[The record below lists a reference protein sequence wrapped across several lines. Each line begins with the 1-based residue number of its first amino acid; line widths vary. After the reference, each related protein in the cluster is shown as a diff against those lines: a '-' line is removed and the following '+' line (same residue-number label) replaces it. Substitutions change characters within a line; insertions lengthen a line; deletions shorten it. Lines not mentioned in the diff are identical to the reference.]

1 MKDFVHL
8 HLHTQYSLLDGAIK
22 IKDLAKKAK
31 EYGYKAVA
39 ITDHGNLFGT
49 MSFYKEMKANG
60 IKPIIGMEAYFTTGK
75 RTEHKG
81 KGSEDNITDR
91 INHHIILLAKN
102 DTGLKNLMKLSSIA
116 FIEGFYY
123 KPRIDYE
130 VLEQHAEGLI
140 ALTACLK
147 GVPTFYAAQ
156 GNEEMAYNW
165 VKKFKDIFGDDLYL
179 ELQSNHIPAQ
189 ETANKTLIEIAKK
202 YDVKFAATN
211 DCHYLLEEDLRA
223 HNVLMAIQM
232 KKTLQEL
239 GEDAFGHYEG
249 MHFASYEEMVKKF
262 EGKWS
267 EWEKALLNTVEISE
281 KIADSLSIFEDK
293 SYKFPEFFKGND
305 INVNIS
311 SYLRN
316 LAVEGLKS
324 RIQKSQ
330 ISKNIPEKEY
340 WDRLNY
346 ELEVIQNMGFDSYF
360 LIVSDFINWSKS
372 NNIPVGPGRG
382 SAAGSLVAFA
392 LNITDVDPLKHGLIF
407 ERFLNPERISMPD
420 IDVDFCMDN
429 RDKVIEYVKEKYGKD
444 SVAQI
449 ITYNTMK
456 AKQTLRDVARAMGMA
471 YKDADVL
478 AKLIPQGNVQG
489 TWLSLEEMY
498 ITPIEELME
507 RYGHRGDIEDNV
519 KKFRDLAKKDPQIK
533 ELVEISIKLE
543 GLTRHTSLHAAG
555 IVIAPKPLI
564 ELAPLYLDKSV
575 KDDTGNIATQ
585 YDMAHLEELGLVKMD
600 FLGLKTLTELW
611 KMKELVKQNKG
622 IDIDFL
628 SLDFNNKE
636 IYEFLSTGETIG
648 VFQLESKG
656 MRELIKRL
664 KPDRFED
671 IVAAL
676 ALYRPGPIKSGMVD
690 KFINRKLGKE
700 KVVYEFEELEEV
712 LKETY
717 GLIVYQEQIMFI
729 SNILAGFTMGEADNL
744 RKAIGKKKADLMA
757 KIKDDFIRRSCERGY
772 PKDKIEKL
780 WSEIEEFASYSFNKS
795 HSVAYGYIS
804 FWTAYM
810 KLYYP
815 DEFYTVKFS
824 TENSDKKFINLLK
837 DAKSFGIKVLPPD
850 VNKSDVDFKIEAPRQ
865 IRFGLGRIKGVGEDT
880 ARHIKSMQEK
890 IGRDFLSFQDFTKN
904 TDNRKVN
911 KKVLEALSKAGA
923 FDSLIEK
930 SGYKNRED
938 FLSRLLNSQDI
949 SSIAQRSLFGIK
961 ASKST
966 TEQMEQS
973 SSIDILKLEKE
984 VLGFYISGHPLDKY
998 NWILSHNKDITNI
1011 EDIDFD
1017 NMPNQAID
1025 NEAGQNASAEYT
1037 IAGVISDL
1045 QIKKTK
1051 NGSYMAIFNLVDK
1064 TDIVEVVVFPDRYTS
1079 SESIIKEDEVVVVKG
1094 ILDIDI
1100 ENENL
1105 KIVANDLYSIDSLL
1119 NQYNTLTLKIDE
1131 EKAKNGFLEKLK
1143 SMLDKYTP
1151 KANEDVMKSQ
1161 KVVLDLD
1168 VSSYRAIVQT
1178 SKDVV
1183 LSKTLIEE
1191 LSKYG
1196 IEFSLAS

>member
-1 MKDFVHL
+1 
-8 HLHTQYSLLDGAIK
+8 
-22 IKDLAKKAK
+22 
-31 EYGYKAVA
+31 
-39 ITDHGNLFGT
+39 
-49 MSFYKEMKANG
+49 
-60 IKPIIGMEAYFTTGK
+60 
-75 RTEHKG
+75 
-81 KGSEDNITDR
+81 
-91 INHHIILLAKN
+91 
-102 DTGLKNLMKLSSIA
+102 
-116 FIEGFYY
+116 
-123 KPRIDYE
+123 
-130 VLEQHAEGLI
+130 
-140 ALTACLK
+140 
-147 GVPTFYAAQ
+147 
-156 GNEEMAYNW
+156 
-165 VKKFKDIFGDDLYL
+165 
-179 ELQSNHIPAQ
+179 
-189 ETANKTLIEIAKK
+189 
-202 YDVKFAATN
+202 
-211 DCHYLLEEDLRA
+211 
-223 HNVLMAIQM
+223 
-232 KKTLQEL
+232 
-239 GEDAFGHYEG
+239 
-249 MHFASYEEMVKKF
+249 
-262 EGKWS
+262 
-267 EWEKALLNTVEISE
+267 
-281 KIADSLSIFEDK
+281 
-293 SYKFPEFFKGND
+293 
-305 INVNIS
+305 
-311 SYLRN
+311 
-316 LAVEGLKS
+316 
-324 RIQKSQ
+324 
-330 ISKNIPEKEY
+330 
-340 WDRLNY
+340 
-346 ELEVIQNMGFDSYF
+346 
-360 LIVSDFINWSKS
+360 
-372 NNIPVGPGRG
+372 
-382 SAAGSLVAFA
+382 
-392 LNITDVDPLKHGLIF
+392 
-407 ERFLNPERISMPD
+407 
-420 IDVDFCMDN
+420 
-429 RDKVIEYVKEKYGKD
+429 
-444 SVAQI
+444 
-449 ITYNTMK
+449 
-456 AKQTLRDVARAMGMA
+456 
-471 YKDADVL
+471 
-478 AKLIPQGNVQG
+478 
-489 TWLSLEEMY
+489 
-498 ITPIEELME
+498 
-507 RYGHRGDIEDNV
+507 
-519 KKFRDLAKKDPQIK
+519 
-533 ELVEISIKLE
+533 
-543 GLTRHTSLHAAG
+543 
-555 IVIAPKPLI
+555 
-564 ELAPLYLDKSV
+564 
-575 KDDTGNIATQ
+575 
-585 YDMAHLEELGLVKMD
+585 
-600 FLGLKTLTELW
+600 
-611 KMKELVKQNKG
+611 MKELVKQNKG
-622 IDIDFL
+622 IDVDFL

-636 IYEFLSTGETIG
+636 IYEFLATGETIG

-966 TEQMEQS
+966 EQMEQS

-1011 EDIDFD
+1011 EDLDFE
-1017 NMPNQAID
+1017 NISSQVID
-1025 NEAGQNASAEYT
+1025 NDAGQNASAEYT

-1064 TDIVEVVVFPDRYTS
+1064 TDMLKLWFS
-1079 SESIIKEDEVVVVKG
+1079 Q
-1094 ILDIDI
+1094 IDMH
-1100 ENENL
+1100 L
-1105 KIVANDLYSIDSLL
+1105 
-1119 NQYNTLTLKIDE
+1119 
-1131 EKAKNGFLEKLK
+1131 
-1143 SMLDKYTP
+1143 
-1151 KANEDVMKSQ
+1151 MK
-1161 KVVLDLD
+1161 VL
-1168 VSSYRAIVQT
+1168 
-1178 SKDVV
+1178 
-1183 LSKTLIEE
+1183 
-1191 LSKYG
+1191 
-1196 IEFSLAS
+1196 

>member
-60 IKPIIGMEAYFTTGK
+60 LKPIIGMEAYFTTGK

-91 INHHIILLAKN
+91 VNHHIILIAKN

-116 FIEGFYY
+116 FMEGFYY

-130 VLEQHAEGLI
+130 VLSQYSEGLI

-156 GNEEMAYNW
+156 GKDDMAYEW

-189 ETANKTLIEIAKK
+189 ETANRTLIEIAKK
-202 YDVKFAATN
+202 YNVKFAATN
-211 DCHYLLEEDLRA
+211 DCHYLLEEDFRA

-239 GEDAFGHYEG
+239 GEDSFGHYEG
-249 MHFASYEEMVKKF
+249 MYFAPPEQMYKKF
-262 EGKWS
+262 EGKWDG
-267 EWEKALLNTVEISE
+267 WEEALLNTVEIAE
-281 KIADSLSIFEDK
+281 KVSDSLSIFEDK
-293 SYKFPEFFKGND
+293 SYKFPEFLKEA
-305 INVNIS
+305 NIS
-311 SYLRN
+311 ISDYLREK
-316 LAVEGLKS
+316 AVEGLKN

-330 ISKNIPEKEY
+330 INKNIPEKEY

-346 ELEVIQNMGFDSYF
+346 ELDVIQKMGFDSYF

-429 RDKVIEYVKEKYGKD
+429 RDKVIDYVKEKYGKD

-498 ITPIEELME
+498 ITPVEELME

-519 KKFRDLAKKDPQIK
+519 KKFRDLARKDPQIK

-575 KDDTGNIATQ
+575 KEESGNIATQ

-622 IDIDFL
+622 VDIDFL

-636 IYEFLSTGETIG
+636 IYDFLSTGNTVG

-700 KVVYEFEELEEV
+700 KIEYDFEELEEV

-824 TENSDKKFINLLK
+824 TENSDKKFINLIK
-837 DAKSFGIKVLPPD
+837 DARSFGINVLPPD
-850 VNKSDVDFKIEAPRQ
+850 INKSSVDFKIEAPGR

-880 ARHIKSMQEK
+880 ARHIKSVQEK
-890 IGRDFLSFQDFTKN
+890 LGRDFTSFQDFTKN

-923 FDSLIEK
+923 FDSILEK
-930 SGYKNRED
+930 SGYKNREE
-938 FLSRLLNSQDI
+938 FLLRLLNSQDV

-961 ASKST
+961 AQKPADNQ
-966 TEQMEQS
+966 E

-984 VLGFYISGHPLDKY
+984 VLGFYISNHPLDKY
-998 NWILSHNKDITNI
+998 QWVLSHGTNITNI
-1011 EDIDFD
+1011 EDIDDTTQD
-1017 NMPNQAID
+1017 NMD
-1025 NEAGQNASAEYT
+1025 KEY
-1037 IAGVISDL
+1037 ILAGVISDL
-1045 QIKKTK
+1045 QVKKTK
-1051 NGSYMAIFNLVDK
+1051 NGTYMAIFNLIDK
-1064 TDIVEVVVFPDRYTS
+1064 TDIIEVVVFPDKYAS
-1079 SESIIKEDEVVVVKG
+1079 SQSVIKEDEVVIVKG
-1094 ILDIDI
+1094 TLDIDI

-1105 KIVANDLYSIDSLL
+1105 KIVANDIFSVDSLL
-1119 NQYNTLTLKIDE
+1119 NHYSTITLKLDTD
-1131 EKAKNGFLEKLK
+1131 KARNGFLEKLK
-1143 SMLDKYTP
+1143 NLLDRYEIKSS
-1151 KANEDVMKSQ
+1151 AERHQDVMKSQ
-1161 KVVLDLD
+1161 KVLLELDTAN
-1168 VSSYRAIVQT
+1168 YRALVQT
-1178 SKDVV
+1178 SKEIV
-1183 LSKTLIEE
+1183 LSKHLIEE
-1191 LSKYG
+1191 LSKNG

>member
-31 EYGYKAVA
+31 EYGYRAVA

-75 RTEHKG
+75 RTERKG
-81 KGSEDNITDR
+81 KGTEDNITDR

-102 DTGLKNLMKLSSIA
+102 DIGLQNLMKLSSIA
-116 FIEGFYY
+116 FVEGFYY

-130 VLEQHAEGLI
+130 VLEQYSEGLI

-156 GNEEMAYNW
+156 GNEEMAYSW

-211 DCHYLLEEDLRA
+211 DCHYLLEEDLKA

-249 MHFASYEEMVKKF
+249 MHFASYEEMYKKF
-262 EGKWS
+262 EGKWDG
-267 EWEKALLNTVEISE
+267 WEKALLNTVEISE
-281 KIADSLSIFEDK
+281 KISDSLSVFEDK
-293 SYKFPEFFKGND
+293 SYKFPEFLKEEASK
-305 INVNIS
+305 INIS
-311 SYLRN
+311 DYLKE
-316 LAVEGLKS
+316 LAINGLKS

-330 ISKNIPEKEY
+330 ISKDIPEKEY

-346 ELEVIQNMGFDSYF
+346 ELDVIKNMGFDSYF

-429 RDKVIEYVKEKYGKD
+429 RDRVIEYVKEKYGKD

-519 KKFRDLAKKDPQIK
+519 KKFRELAKKDPQIK

-575 KDDTGNIATQ
+575 KDDESGNIATQ

-622 IDIDFL
+622 IEIDFL

-636 IYEFLSTGETIG
+636 IYEFLSTGNTVG

-690 KFINRKLGKE
+690 KFINRKLGRE
-700 KVVYEFEELEEV
+700 KIEYEFEELEEV

-729 SNILAGFTMGEADNL
+729 SNILAGFSMGEADNL

-757 KIKDDFIRRSCERGY
+757 KIKDDFIRRSCDRGY
-772 PKDKIEKL
+772 PKEKIEKL

-824 TENSDKKFINLLK
+824 TENSDKKFINLIK
-837 DAKSFGIKVLPPD
+837 DAKSFGINVLPPD
-850 VNKSDVDFKIEAPRQ
+850 INKSSVDFKIETEKH

-880 ARHIKSMQEK
+880 AAHIKSVQEK
-890 IGRDFLSFQDFTKN
+890 IGRDFISFQDFTKN

-923 FDSLIEK
+923 FDSIIEK
-930 SGYKNRED
+930 SGYKNREE
-938 FLSRLLNSQDI
+938 FLARLLSSQDV
-949 SSIAQRSLFGIK
+949 SNVAQRSLFGVK
-961 ASKST
+961 THQPTDKSATVNKST
-966 TEQMEQS
+966 TGL
-973 SSIDILKLEKE
+973 DILKLEKE

-998 NWILSHNKDITNI
+998 QWVLSHINNITNI
-1011 EDIDFD
+1011 EDIDD
-1017 NMPNQAID
+1017 VVQDDI
-1025 NEAGQNASAEYT
+1025 GKEY
-1037 IAGVISDL
+1037 ILAGVISDL

-1051 NGSYMAIFNLVDK
+1051 NGTYMAIFNLIDK
-1064 TDIVEVVVFPDRYTS
+1064 TDIVEVVVFPDRYIS
-1079 SESIIKEDEVVVVKG
+1079 SENIVKEDEVVVVKG
-1094 ILDIDI
+1094 TLDIDI
-1100 ENENL
+1100 ENESV
-1105 KIVANDLYSIDSLL
+1105 KIVANDIYSIDSLL
-1119 NQYNTLTLKIDE
+1119 NQYNTITLKIDE
-1131 EKAKNGFLEKLK
+1131 NRAKNGFIEKLK
-1143 SMLDKYTP
+1143 LLLDKY
-1151 KANEDVMKSQ
+1151 DSQSCDIQDIMKTQ
-1161 KVVLDLD
+1161 KVLLELDTAYYKAL
-1168 VSSYRAIVQT
+1168 VQT
-1178 SKDVV
+1178 SKEVV
-1183 LSKTLIEE
+1183 LSKNLIDE
-1191 LSKYG
+1191 LSKHG

>member
-49 MSFYKEMKANG
+49 MSFYKQMKSNG
-60 IKPIIGMEAYFTTGK
+60 IKPIIGMEAYFTTGN
-75 RTEHKG
+75 RTDRKG
-81 KGSEDNITDR
+81 KAAEDNITDR
-91 INHHIILLAKN
+91 INHHLILLAKN
-102 DTGLKNLMKLSSIA
+102 DTGVKNLAKLSSIA

-130 VLEQHAEGLI
+130 VLAAHSEGLI

-156 GNEEMAYNW
+156 GDEEKSMSW
-165 VKKFKDIFGDDLYL
+165 VKKFKDIFGEDLYL

-189 ETANKTLIEIAKK
+189 ETANKVLLDIAKK

-232 KKTLQEL
+232 KKTIQEF
-239 GEDAFGHYEG
+239 GEDAFGHYDG
-249 MHFASYEEMVKKF
+249 MHFASYEEMYEKF
-262 EGKWS
+262 KGKYDG
-267 EWEKALLNTVEISE
+267 WEKALLNTVEIAE
-281 KIADSLSIFEDK
+281 KVSDSLSIFEDK
-293 SYKFPEFFKGND
+293 SYKFPQFLKEAN
-305 INVNIS
+305 ININ
-311 SYLRN
+311 SYLKN
-316 LAVEGLKS
+316 MAIEGLKS

-330 ISKNIPEKEY
+330 ISKDIPEIEY

-346 ELEVIQNMGFDSYF
+346 ELGVIQNMGFDSYF
-360 LIVSDFINWSKS
+360 LIVSDFINWSKQ
-372 NNIPVGPGRG
+372 NDVPVGPGRG

-392 LNITDVDPLKHGLIF
+392 LSITDVDPLRHGLIF

-429 RDKVIEYVKEKYGKD
+429 RDKVIEYVKERYGKD

-498 ITPIEELME
+498 LTPIEELME

-519 KKFRDLAKKDPQIK
+519 KKFRKLAQESKEIKD
-533 ELVEISIKLE
+533 LVEISLKLE

-555 IVIAPKPLI
+555 IVIAPKPLM
-564 ELAPLYLDKSV
+564 ELVPLYLDSREASKS
-575 KDDTGNIATQ
+575 DSPQNNIATQ

-622 IDIDFL
+622 IDVDFL

-636 IYEFLSTGETIG
+636 IYEFLSTGNTVG

-671 IVAAL
+671 VVAAL

-700 KVVYEFEELEEV
+700 KIEYEFEELEEV
-712 LKETY
+712 LRETY

-729 SNILAGFTMGEADNL
+729 SNILAGFSMGEADNL

-757 KIKDDFIRRSCERGY
+757 KIKDDFIKRCCERGHQ
-772 PKDKIEKL
+772 KQKIEKL

-815 DEFYTVKFS
+815 DEFYAVKFS

-837 DAKSFGIKVLPPD
+837 DAKAFGMNVLPPD
-850 VNKSDVDFKIEAPRQ
+850 INKSDVDFRIEHKGA

-880 ARHIKSMQEK
+880 AKHIKSVQEK
-890 IGRDFLSFQDFTKN
+890 LKRDFTSFQDFIKN

-911 KKVLEALSKAGA
+911 KKVLEALGKAGA
-923 FDSLIEK
+923 FGEITQN
-930 SGYKNRED
+930 SGYKTREE
-938 FLSRLLNSQDI
+938 FLNWLLNGKETPT
-949 SSIAQRSLFGIK
+949 AQKLLFGSALPK
-961 ASKST
+961 T
-966 TEQMEQS
+966 S
-973 SSIDILKLEKE
+973 SSENAKPDIDILKLEKE

-998 NWILSHNKDITNI
+998 AWLLSHQQDITNI
-1011 EDIDFD
+1011 EDIEESGKD
-1017 NMPNQAID
+1017 
-1025 NEAGQNASAEYT
+1025 YT
-1037 IAGVISDL
+1037 IVGVIGDL
-1045 QIKKTK
+1045 QVKKTK
-1051 NGSYMAIFNLVDK
+1051 NGSYMAIFNLIDK
-1064 TDIVEVVVFPDRYTS
+1064 TDLIEVVVFPDRYATAKDFIQ
-1079 SESIIKEDEVVVVKG
+1079 EDNVVLIKG
-1094 ILDIDI
+1094 TLDIDI

-1105 KIVANDLYSIDSLL
+1105 KIVANEVYSIDSLL
-1119 NQYNTLTLKIDE
+1119 NHYSTIMIKFDE
-1131 EKAKNGFLEKLK
+1131 ERAKNGLLDKLK
-1143 SMLDKYTP
+1143 SVLDNYKPKSDESDMLKTQ
-1151 KANEDVMKSQ
+1151 S
-1161 KVVLDLD
+1161 VVLELEGK
-1168 VSSYRAIVQT
+1168 SYKALIQT
-1178 SKDVV
+1178 SKEVV
-1183 LSKTLIEE
+1183 LSKNLIDE
-1191 LSKYG
+1191 LIRHDIDFY
-1196 IEFSLAS
+1196 LAS